1 MSYTY
6 LFVCKLLF
14 VFSIWCSGG
23 GGGDDG
29 DDDDDD
35 ADEDD
40 NSSYFDVTSL
50 EIRGVPII

>member
-14 VFSIWCSGG
+14 VFSILCSGG
-23 GGGDDG
+23 GGGDG
-29 DDDDDD
+29 DDDD

-40 NSSYFDVTSL
+40 NPSYFDVISL